1 VLAHTVAV
9 ALVWLAGARPV
20 SAQFTIEEL
29 EIHITGGE
37 RQAVTRLI
45 PVKSESD
52 SVQQVRLWMSDWTR
66 DSLGNNIMVDF
77 GTGADSCGERLSVFP
92 LTLQL
97 TPRATEYVRVTYD
110 PRDANDPGCWG
121 IVLSENVRP
130 PRPDP
135 AGTSASVTITTIVGV
150 KVYVHA
156 ANARAAGTIVGADV
170 EEYWDVQT
178 RQGRKDSTFVRDVA
192 VRFENTGTAHL
203 RVKSSVEIRDETTR
217 VVQRIEGPEAY
228 ITPRAFRD
236 IIVRVPALPK
246 GRYVAVVL
254 LDHGADEI
262 TATQLELEVP

>member
-1 VLAHTVAV
+1 MDRHVDELGCLAD
-9 ALVWLAGARPV
+9 GP
-20 SAQFTIEEL
+20 
-29 EIHITGGE
+29 E
-37 RQAVTRLI
+37 RRLHGY
-45 PVKSESD
+45 
-52 SVQQVRLWMSDWTR
+52 
-66 DSLGNNIMVDF
+66 LGR
-77 GTGADSCGERLSVFP
+77 SHER
-92 LTLQL
+92 
-97 TPRATEYVRVTYD
+97 
-110 PRDANDPGCWG
+110 NDGP
-121 IVLSENVRP
+121 
-130 PRPDP
+130 
-135 AGTSASVTITTIVGV
+135 VGV
-150 KVYVHA
+150 
-156 ANARAAGTIVGADV
+156 RTGIDV

-236 IIVRVPALPK
+236 IIVRVPALPR